1 MAQKVIGLIGGMSWE
16 SSAECYR
23 LINQTVRARLGGLRS
38 ARCLL
43 WSFDFGEIEALQ
55 HAGRWDD
62 AAAEMIDAAHRL
74 ERGGADF
81 IVICTN
87 TMHRMADQVQAAIQ
101 LPLLHI
107 ADPTAER
114 IVRAGLRTVG
124 LLGTAF
130 TMEQAFYKG
139 RLTDRYGLQVLVP
152 DDEDRALVHRVIYDE
167 LVQGRVEPSSRQA
180 YRDVIDRLVKR
191 GAEAV
196 ILGCTEIMLLVQPSD
211 SAVPLFDTTALHAEA
226 AVNIALAGFGEERL
240 CCTGQKTVAV
250 RPFRSA
256 VTGGG
261 RTLDVR
267 ARASGSVRSRQ

>member
-1 MAQKVIGLIGGMSWE
+1 MEANVAQKVIGLIGGMSWE
-16 SSAECYR
+16 SSAEYYR
-23 LINQTVRARLGGLRS
+23 LINQMVRARLGGMRS
-38 ARCLL
+38 ARCLM

-62 AAAEMIDAAHRL
+62 AAAEMIAAAHRL
-74 ERGGADF
+74 ERGGADL

-87 TMHRMADQVQAAIQ
+87 TMHRMADQVQAAIG

-139 RLTDRYGLQVLVP
+139 RLVERYGLHVLVP
-152 DDEDRALVHRVIYDE
+152 GDEDRALVHRVIYDE

-180 YRDVIDRLVKR
+180 YRDVIDRLVER

-196 ILGCTEIMLLVQPSD
+196 ILGCTEIMLLVQPGD
-211 SAVPLFDTTALHAEA
+211 SVVPLFDTTALHAEA
-226 AVNIALAGFGEERL
+226 AVDLALAGFGDKR
-240 CCTGQKTVAV
+240 GA
-250 RPFRSA
+250 
-256 VTGGG
+256 
-261 RTLDVR
+261 
-267 ARASGSVRSRQ
+267 